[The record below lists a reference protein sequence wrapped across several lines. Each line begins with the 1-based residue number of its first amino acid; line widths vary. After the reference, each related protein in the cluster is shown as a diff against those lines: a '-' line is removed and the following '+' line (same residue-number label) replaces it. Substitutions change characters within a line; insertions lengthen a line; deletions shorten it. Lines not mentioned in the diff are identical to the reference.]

1 MPTTRI
7 VMTRETDIFHSVTEK
22 ANIANRENGDLFI
35 CIHVNAAP
43 PKKFITGY
51 KNETYYTGKGS
62 KRKKHNRKKPIYGS
76 NPNPMYGSSTYVWA
90 ADRSDNKAAGL
101 ANDDRFE
108 TEAEVVDVPDP
119 QSPEALIRAR
129 LWTQKFFSN
138 SVRLATM
145 FENEFTNIGRRS
157 LGVLQRNW
165 KGICI
170 DPNPELVD
178 LYKKIRP
185 KDHFINAGIG
195 ASSESLDY
203 FMFKESSM
211 NTFSEDFYEK
221 YKEHSPLLKKIKIP
235 LVSLKEVLD
244 KNLKENDRLDFFDI
258 DVEGLDLEVLKTND
272 WEKYRPKII
281 IIESDI
287 PLKED
292 LDSAIVHYL
301 ALQNYRLIGKSIIH
315 TDLGN
320 LFFISN

>member
-51 KNETYYTGKGS
+51 KNETYYTGQGS
-62 KRKKHNRKKPIYGS
+62 KRKKHTRKRPIYGS

-108 TEAEVVDVPDP
+108 TEAEVADVPDP
-119 QSPEALIRAR
+119 QSPEAIIRER

-145 FENEFTNIGRRS
+145 VENEFTNIGRRS

-165 KGICI
+165 KGIWVLQATNMPAILIETGYITNREEEDYLNSDAGQIEMTRAIANAILAYKQQI
-170 DPNPELVD
+170 DGV
-178 LYKKIRP
+178 R
-185 KDHFINAGIG
+185 
-195 ASSESLDY
+195 
-203 FMFKESSM
+203 
-211 NTFSEDFYEK
+211 
-221 YKEHSPLLKKIKIP
+221 
-235 LVSLKEVLD
+235 
-244 KNLKENDRLDFFDI
+244 
-258 DVEGLDLEVLKTND
+258 
-272 WEKYRPKII
+272 
-281 IIESDI
+281 
-287 PLKED
+287 
-292 LDSAIVHYL
+292 
-301 ALQNYRLIGKSIIH
+301 
-315 TDLGN
+315 
-320 LFFISN
+320 

>member
-1 MPTTRI
+1 MVRLLRSSLLSFLAVILTTAVVFGQSTRKGPRIKTIIIDAGHGGTEPGARGAYSTESQITLAIAKRLDTLLRSEMPTTRI
-7 VMTRETDIFHSVTEK
+7 VMTRERDIFHSVTEK

-62 KRKKHNRKKPIYGS
+62 KRKKHTRKKPIYGS

-119 QSPEALIRAR
+119 QSPEAIIRAR

-145 FENEFTNIGRRS
+145 VENEFTNIGRRS

-165 KGICI
+165 KGIWVLQATNMPAILIETGYITNREEEDYLNSDAGQIEMTRAIANAILAYKQQI
-170 DPNPELVD
+170 D
-178 LYKKIRP
+178 
-185 KDHFINAGIG
+185 G
-195 ASSESLDY
+195 
-203 FMFKESSM
+203 
-211 NTFSEDFYEK
+211 
-221 YKEHSPLLKKIKIP
+221 
-235 LVSLKEVLD
+235 
-244 KNLKENDRLDFFDI
+244 
-258 DVEGLDLEVLKTND
+258 
-272 WEKYRPKII
+272 
-281 IIESDI
+281 
-287 PLKED
+287 
-292 LDSAIVHYL
+292 
-301 ALQNYRLIGKSIIH
+301 GK
-315 TDLGN
+315 
-320 LFFISN
+320 